1 MKAPRPAGH
10 GSGVTIGIDIG
21 GTSVRAAVIDSEGE
35 IHASLRDATPH
46 TERETED
53 ILVTLISKL
62 AGTQPVSAVGLAVA
76 GFVSQDRRRV
86 MFAPHLAW
94 RDADVPER
102 ISARVQLPVV
112 MDHDVNSAAWAEFAR
127 GASAGSQ
134 ISLLVALGTGIGAG
148 LIIDGEIYRGAHG
161 VAPELGH
168 LTVVPGGRPCACG
181 KRGCWERY
189 CSGTALAE
197 TARELMAGEDA
208 PILRQLSGDDPA
220 ALTGTMVAI
229 AATEG
234 DPAALAAM
242 DELGRWLAQGLALV
256 TDVLDPEVIVV
267 GGGVASAAGMF
278 LPLAVSEFAGLIT
291 GAGHRPVP
299 RVELARFGDRAGI
312 IGAALLARDL
322 DHGAVVRPI
331 GASPPDAGEQ

>member
-1 MKAPRPAGH
+1 MSTSRPSGS
-10 GSGVTIGIDIG
+10 GSGVTVGIDIG

-53 ILVTLISKL
+53 ILVNLITKL

-197 TARELMAGEDA
+197 TARELMGGGDA
-208 PILRQLSGDDPA
+208 PILRQLSGADPA

-234 DPAALAAM
+234 DPVALAAM

-312 IGAALLARDL
+312 IGAALLAAAR
-322 DHGAVVRPI
+322 
-331 GASPPDAGEQ
+331 